1 MGFWKDLRT
10 LCAETPDE
18 RRQRERE
25 GRILAKRKAKTAP
38 TEHPDDHYGF
48 AGLDAYNA
56 KLRKGKH

>member
-1 MGFWKDLRT
+1 MGFLKDLFT
-10 LCAETPDE
+10 LAKETPDE
-18 RRQRERE
+18 RRIRERE
-25 GRILAKRKAKTAP
+25 GRVIAKRKAKTAP